1 MIYAG
6 FLKDLVNSALIPP
19 TGQGMFEGVVSDNFE
34 ERIDQKIFHA
44 EIVVEIAKVS
54 TEMKVYQSIPTI
66 ADFINEDGSD
76 NLKETLEANYR
87 KVKQEIL
94 ALVDLELERI
104 RKTPLFV
111 HLLKQYQHEMLDI
124 TITKQDKEYGL
135 LFASI
140 TYLDY
145 S

>member
-1 MIYAG
+1 V
-6 FLKDLVNSALIPP
+6 LDC
-19 TGQGMFEGVVSDNFE
+19 
-34 ERIDQKIFHA
+34 
-44 EIVVEIAKVS
+44 AKVS
-54 TEMKVYQSIPTI
+54 AEIKHYQSIPVI
-66 ADFINEDGSD
+66 ANFINEDGSD
-76 NLKETLEANYR
+76 NLKETIEANYR

-94 ALVDLELERI
+94 ALVDLEIERI
-104 RKTPLFV
+104 RKTPSFV